1 MNSKFIKNNLKKG
14 DLIRITTN
22 EAIGVIG
29 KVDKIDI
36 QNDGLVLKEIKEAQ
50 LLTQIENA
58 MTYEKVLFPMV
69 DIKYIFIFN
78 LEIKPIKQNGG
89 NDS

>member
-1 MNSKFIKNNLKKG
+1 MNSKFIKNNLKKN

-29 KVDKIDI
+29 RVDKIDL

-50 LLTQIENA
+50 LLNQIENA

-69 DIKYIFIFN
+69 DIKYIFVFN
-78 LEIKPIKQNGG
+78 LEIKPIK
-89 NDS
+89 